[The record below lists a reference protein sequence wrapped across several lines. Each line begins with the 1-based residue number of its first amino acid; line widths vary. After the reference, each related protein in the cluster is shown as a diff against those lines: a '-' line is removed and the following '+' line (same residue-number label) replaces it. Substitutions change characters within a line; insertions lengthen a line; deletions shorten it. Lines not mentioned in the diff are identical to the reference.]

1 MTAASPPTWPS
12 SRPEPGVSA
21 APREHRGGRPGAPA
35 TPLGLSSTFLA
46 RRLIYVDLELVR
58 TAAVV
63 VRFRP
68 ERRHGAFASLYI
80 KGKFFSAS
88 IRSIEKSS
96 KTS

>member
-46 RRLIYVDLELVR
+46 RRSIYIDLEHVR

-68 ERRHGAFASLYI
+68 ERRHGAFASLYT
-80 KGKFFSAS
+80 KGLKIFSVH
-88 IRSIEKSS
+88 
-96 KTS
+96 